1 MLLLPRK
8 LVYLCHLGFCHFPR
22 KYTAN
27 ALAAGMHVQHDLRG
41 LFTRHRKEYL
51 QHLNHEL
58 HRSEIIVEQ
67 HHLEQWWLG
76 HLWPGF
82 FDRQTVVAFRRSEE
96 HTSELQ
102 SLMRHSYAV

>member
-1 MLLLPRK
+1 MRISDWSSD
-8 LVYLCHLGFCHFPR
+8 VCSS
-22 KYTAN
+22 
-27 ALAAGMHVQHDLRG
+27 DL
-41 LFTRHRKEYL
+41 HRKEYL

-82 FDRQTVVAFRRSEE
+82 FDRQTVVAFRVRGHIVIHCILLNATIWVSGPASQEQPPSDPPPSTHQSIACAHARSWP
-96 HTSELQ
+96 
-102 SLMRHSYAV
+102 